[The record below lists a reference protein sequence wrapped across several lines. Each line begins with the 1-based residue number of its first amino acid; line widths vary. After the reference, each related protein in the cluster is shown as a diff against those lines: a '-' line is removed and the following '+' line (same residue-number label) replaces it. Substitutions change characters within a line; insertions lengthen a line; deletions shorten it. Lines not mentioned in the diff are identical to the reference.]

1 MRRADKLGVR
11 YVLILGEN
19 ELAADKGTVRDM
31 QAKSDRPVAIDL
43 ALPAQ
48 AMIEAI
54 RNVSSQ
60 PSTAS

>member
-19 ELAADKGTVRDM
+19 ELAAGKGTVRDM
-31 QAKSDRPVAIDL
+31 QAKSDRPTAIAL

-48 AMIEAI
+48 AMIAAI
-54 RNVSSQ
+54 YNVSGQ
-60 PSTAS
+60 P